1 MKGEKSMDLGLNL
14 KVRCHVNKN
23 GDGDRFVGVKADTN
37 NAMVFFPMGYRLP
50 DNEEDIREDILKLIE
65 VISTF
70 NDSKDRLLAM
80 DQFAVPQSVNFPV
93 NSYMNI
99 IRYFL
104 EQNDYYKEREQVR
117 KTADRGKIDFP
128 ASLRK
133 NVKFFQEDG
142 SPFFDRYTVKGSSPN
157 EKNLITQIHKYCVYE
172 AFSTLGWLFTPHLP
186 PDPHITLEPE
196 RFLFAL
202 KKKLAVTHNDKD
214 KLLFQ
219 AMIQMLEYLD
229 SENDNKQ
236 YYFGTDRFEYVW
248 EKLIDEVFGIRG
260 KEEFFPRAKWELK
273 FTASKDNRAL
283 EPDSIMLCDDKIYV
297 LDAKYYRYGVTGEPR
312 HLPESSSI
320 NKQITYGEY
329 IDNCRELKDKY
340 GDLPIYNAFLIP
352 FNRSENPFNMTD
364 EYFLNI
370 GEATGEWKNNGKLYE
385 HVQGIVID
393 IRFLMNNYT
402 GSHKSK
408 IRKLAKVIEEELVK
422 NNGTLPDVE

>member
-1 MKGEKSMDLGLNL
+1 MDLGLNL

-80 DQFAVPQSVNFPV
+80 DQFAAPQSVNFPV

-186 PDPHITLEPE
+186 PDPHIILEPE

-248 EKLIDEVFGIRG
+248 EKLIDEVFGIRC
-260 KEEFFPRAKWELK
+260 KEEFFPRTKWKLK
-273 FTASKDNRAL
+273 FTASKDNHAL

-297 LDAKYYRYGVTGEPR
+297 LDAKYYRYGVTGEPK

-408 IRKLAKVIEEELVK
+408 IRKLAKVIDEELAK
-422 NNGTLPDVE
+422 NNGTLPDLE

>member
-1 MKGEKSMDLGLNL
+1 MDLGLNL

-50 DNEEDIREDILKLIE
+50 DNEEDIRDDILKLIE

-80 DQFAVPQSVNFPV
+80 DQFAAPQSVNFPV
-93 NSYMNI
+93 NAYMNI

-157 EKNLITQIHKYCVYE
+157 EKNLITQIHKYCVFE
-172 AFSTLGWLFTPHLP
+172 AFNTLGWLFTPHLP

-229 SENDNKQ
+229 SENDSKQ

-260 KEEFFPRAKWELK
+260 KEEFFPRTKWKLK
-273 FTASKDNRAL
+273 FTASKDNHAL
-283 EPDSIMLCDDKIYV
+283 EPDSIMMCDDKIYV

-352 FNRSENPFNMTD
+352 FNKSENPFNMTD

-370 GEATGEWKNNGKLYE
+370 GEATGEWKSNGKLYE

-408 IRKLAKVIEEELVK
+408 IRKLAKVIDEELAK

>member
-1 MKGEKSMDLGLNL
+1 MDLGLNL

-23 GDGDRFVGVKADTN
+23 GDGDRFVGVRADKN

-50 DNEEDIREDILKLIE
+50 DSEEDIREDILKLIE
-65 VISTF
+65 IISTF
-70 NDSKDRLLAM
+70 NDSKDSLLAM
-80 DQFAVPQSVNFPV
+80 DKFVATQSVNFPV
-93 NSYMNI
+93 NAYMNI

-104 EQNDYYKEREQVR
+104 EQSDYYKEREQIR
-117 KTADRGKIDFP
+117 KTADKGKIDFP

-186 PDPHITLEPE
+186 ADPHIALEPE

-202 KKKLAVTHNDKD
+202 RKKLRVTHNDKD

-260 KEEFFPRAKWELK
+260 KEEFFPRTKWNLK
-273 FTASKDNRAL
+273 FNTNKDNHAL
-283 EPDSIMLCDDKIYV
+283 EPDSIMMCDDKIYV

-329 IDNCRELKDKY
+329 IDNCQALKDKY
-340 GDLPIYNAFLIP
+340 GELPIYNAFLMP
-352 FNRSENPFNMTD
+352 FNRSENPFHVSGD
-364 EYFLNI
+364 YFLNI
-370 GEATGEWKNNGKLYE
+370 GEATGEWKNDAKLYE
-385 HVQGIVID
+385 RVQGIVID

-408 IRKLAKVIEEELVK
+408 IRKLAKVIDEELAK
-422 NNGTLPDVE
+422 NNGSLPDAE

>member
-1 MKGEKSMDLGLNL
+1 MDLGLNL

-23 GDGDRFVGVKADTN
+23 GDGDRFVGVRADKN

-50 DNEEDIREDILKLIE
+50 DSEEDIREDILKLIE
-65 VISTF
+65 IISTF
-70 NDSKDRLLAM
+70 NDSKDSLLAM
-80 DQFAVPQSVNFPV
+80 DKFVATQSVNFPV
-93 NSYMNI
+93 NAYMNI

-104 EQNDYYKEREQVR
+104 EQSDYYKEREQIR
-117 KTADRGKIDFP
+117 KTADKGKIDFP

-186 PDPHITLEPE
+186 ADPHIALEPE

-202 KKKLAVTHNDKD
+202 RKKLSVTHNDKD

-260 KEEFFPRAKWELK
+260 KEEFFPRTKWNLK
-273 FTASKDNRAL
+273 FNTNKDNHAL
-283 EPDSIMLCDDKIYV
+283 EPDSIMMCDDKIYV

-329 IDNCRELKDKY
+329 IDNCQALKDKY
-340 GDLPIYNAFLIP
+340 GELPIYNAFLMP
-352 FNRSENPFNMTD
+352 FNRSENPFHVSGD
-364 EYFLNI
+364 YFLNI
-370 GEATGEWKNNGKLYE
+370 GEATGEWKNDAKLYE
-385 HVQGIVID
+385 RVQGIVID

-408 IRKLAKVIEEELVK
+408 IRKLAKVIDEELAK
-422 NNGTLPDVE
+422 NNGSLPDAE

>member
-1 MKGEKSMDLGLNL
+1 MD
-14 KVRCHVNKN
+14 
-23 GDGDRFVGVKADTN
+23 
-37 NAMVFFPMGYRLP
+37 
-50 DNEEDIREDILKLIE
+50 E
-65 VISTF
+65 
-70 NDSKDRLLAM
+70 
-80 DQFAVPQSVNFPV
+80 FAAPQSVNFPV
-93 NSYMNI
+93 NAYMNI

-104 EQNDYYKEREQVR
+104 EQSDYYKEREQVR

-186 PDPHITLEPE
+186 PDPHITLESE

-202 KKKLAVTHNDKD
+202 RKKLSVTHNDKD

-229 SENDNKQ
+229 TENDNKQ

-260 KEEFFPRAKWELK
+260 KEEFFPRTKWNLK
-273 FTASKDNRAL
+273 FNANKDNHAL
-283 EPDSIMLCDDKIYV
+283 EPDSIMICDDKIYV

-329 IDNCRELKDKY
+329 IDNCQELKTKY
-340 GDLPIYNAFLIP
+340 GDLPIYNAFLMP
-352 FNRSENPFNMTD
+352 FNRGENPFNVSD
-364 EYFLNI
+364 DYFLNI
-370 GEATGEWKNNGKLYE
+370 GEATGEWKNDAKLYE
-385 HVQGIVID
+385 HVQGVVID

-408 IRKLAKVIEEELVK
+408 IRKLAKVIDEELAK
-422 NNGTLPDVE
+422 NNGSLPEVD